1 MQTRCLAIMASL
13 AIGLAGIGWSFGH
26 AAEQKVERIETKT
39 KTTKTRDGATTE
51 RRTTRHTTDDNA
63 TDDRATGNRAT
74 GDRTGDRATGRQDR
88 FDEKVDN
95 HIVRLSE
102 LKGMTVRN
110 SDNKDLGE
118 VDDLM
123 LDMGNR
129 GHVRYAALSFGG
141 FLGMGDKLF
150 AVPWNALKMRH
161 DQDDDKSFVV
171 FDVNEKELKES
182 PGFDKDQWPDT
193 ADPKW
198 SAMIDK
204 HYAAHRKTKSA
215 AHDRDAD
222 GDQAS
227 TAQHIPDRNWRLHR
241 ASDVLGWAVRD
252 GSGDKL
258 GKVEDIVVATRSGD
272 IRYVAMSFGGFLGI
286 GDKLFAIPW
295 HSARVQYD
303 ADDDDY
309 YVRFDANE
317 KELKNAEGF
326 DKDHWP
332 DMADPKWTARNDAH
346 YKSGT
351 AAKTPKRTRVK

>member
-1 MQTRCLAIMASL
+1 MQTRCLTVLAGL
-13 AIGLAGIGWSFGH
+13 AIGLAGAGWSLGH
-26 AAEQKVERIETKT
+26 AAEQKVERTETKT

-51 RRTTRHTTDDNA
+51 RRTTRNTADDTA
-63 TDDRATGNRAT
+63 TDESATDNRAR
-74 GDRTGDRATGRQDR
+74 DRNGR

-118 VDDLM
+118 IDDLM
-123 LDMGNR
+123 LDMGHH

-150 AVPWNALKMRH
+150 AVPWNALEMRH
-161 DQDDDKSFVV
+161 DQHDDKSFVV
-171 FDVNEKELKES
+171 FDVSEKDLKES

-193 ADPKW
+193 ADSKW

-215 AHDRDAD
+215 HHDRDDTD
-222 GDQAS
+222 GDEAN
-227 TAQHIPDRNWRLHR
+227 TAEHVPDRNWRLHR

-252 GSGDKL
+252 SSGDKL
-258 GKVEDIVVATRSGD
+258 GKVEDIVVARRSGD
-272 IRYVAMSFGGFLGI
+272 IRYAAMSFGGFLGI

-295 HSARVQYD
+295 HAARVQYD

-309 YVRFDANE
+309 YVVFDANE

-332 DMADPKWTARNDAH
+332 DMADPKWTARNDAR
-346 YKSGT
+346 YPKGT
-351 AAKTPKRTRVK
+351 AAKAPKRTRVK